1 MSSMWTPVLNGLLE
15 ELLKLLHDLIMGA
28 DIMEYNPEIE
38 TSQEKKSIETMR
50 KCIDVFK
57 G

>member
-1 MSSMWTPVLNGLLE
+1 MGTPVLNGLLLE

-38 TSQEKKSIETMR
+38 TYQEKKSIETMR